1 MVLLQHKLNVKLS
14 QRQILTPG
22 LVQMV
27 SVLALNKLELK
38 DMINAEMVENPVLEE
53 LEDAVPL
60 LDDVGRQEE
69 ERDRLAS
76 KATSEEAAPVADEKK
91 DPFEEIDFGSFF
103 QDYLD
108 PGYRSSGEMEEIEKP
123 SFENFLSKPG
133 NLSDHL
139 LWQLGAISLRPPVHQ
154 AAELII
160 GNLNEEGYLIAS
172 DEELLGI
179 VPVAPPEADVE
190 VAAKIVGEAEALGLV
205 VSEAAAAT
213 SDVDA
218 PGLAGPELPS
228 SVLAS
233 SGVGGE
239 DVGLSDLT
247 ELGTD
252 AVLGGEEASPR
263 PPGEEDP
270 LHYTNSLPEA
280 AQDDEAQ
287 VQSEIV
293 AEFRASRMEPEV
305 RLPSAATTGAA
316 VAPARIP
323 VNGTAN
329 GYANVNLNFTLA
341 DLHEALE
348 VVRQFD
354 PQGIACRDLRECLLY
369 QLRYHLEQLHLHPNG
384 NALTEQVVKDAIAV
398 VDQHLRAVTLKQFK
412 EIARAIGRPVEAV
425 QTALDYV
432 RTLDPRPGLRYN
444 KVPARLIEPDVA
456 FVKHGDEWLVIM
468 NDEDLPQ
475 LRLNPAYKRLMT
487 RDGNDRDTR
496 NYVKDRYKSAIQLI
510 KNIEQRKQ
518 TIAKV
523 CYSIVARQEDFLERG
538 IDRLKPM
545 MIKEVAEEIGVHPS
559 TVSRAVANKYVHTPQ
574 GVFELRY
581 FFSESVQGPE
591 GGGTSLLILK
601 RRVKKLIEEE
611 DSSRPLTDEQI
622 TRILQSQGIQ
632 VTRRTVAKYRE
643 DMKIPSTHQRR
654 VKK

>member
-1 MVLLQHKLNVKLS
+1 LLLQHKLNVKLS

-53 LEDAVPL
+53 LEDSIPM

-69 ERDRLAS
+69 ERDRIAA
-76 KATSEEAAPVADEKK
+76 KATSEEAPAIADEKK

-103 QDYLD
+103 QEYLD

-139 LWQLGAISLRPPVHQ
+139 LWQLGAISVRPPVLQ
-154 AAELII
+154 AAQLVI

-179 VPVAPPEADVE
+179 APVAAPEADVE
-190 VAAKIVGEAEALGLV
+190 AAARIIGDAEALGLAV
-205 VSEAAAAT
+205 TGTSPETSDLSASEFISDLAADDVDGDVTSDDSLSSLLVERSASEVFVTSNVARNFQAEVETRLETRVETKIEPEVAEVPATKAPAAEVSLPNVSSQAAAA
-213 SDVDA
+213 
-218 PGLAGPELPS
+218 AG
-228 SVLAS
+228 
-233 SGVGGE
+233 
-239 DVGLSDLT
+239 
-247 ELGTD
+247 
-252 AVLGGEEASPR
+252 SP
-263 PPGEEDP
+263 
-270 LHYTNSLPEA
+270 A
-280 AQDDEAQ
+280 AG
-287 VQSEIV
+287 S
-293 AEFRASRMEPEV
+293 
-305 RLPSAATTGAA
+305 ATTGAA
-316 VAPARIP
+316 TAPARIAAS
-323 VNGTAN
+323 VS
-329 GYANVNLNFTLA
+329 FTRV

-369 QLRYHLEQLHLHPNG
+369 QLRYHMEQLQSQLHSNG
-384 NALTEQVVKDAIAV
+384 NALTEPILRDAIIL

-412 EIARAIGRPVEAV
+412 EIARAMGRPVEAV
-425 QTALDYV
+425 QAALEYV

-468 NDEDLPQ
+468 NDEDMPQ
-475 LRLNPAYKRLMT
+475 LRLNPTYKRLLT

-518 TIAKV
+518 TITKV
-523 CYSIVARQEDFLERG
+523 CYSIVARQQDFLDRG
-538 IDRLKPM
+538 IDQLKPM

-559 TVSRAVANKYVHTPQ
+559 TVSRAVANKYVHTQQ

-611 DSSRPLTDEQI
+611 DPSRPLTDEQI

-654 VKK
+654 VKKQ

>member
-69 ERDRLAS
+69 ERDRLAT
-76 KATSEEAAPVADEKK
+76 KATSEEGPTIADEKK

-139 LWQLGAISLRPPVHQ
+139 LWQLGAISVRPPVHQ

-179 VPVAPPEADVE
+179 APVATPEADVE
-190 VAAKIVGEAEALGLV
+190 VAAKIIGDAEALGLGV
-205 VSEAAAAT
+205 TEESAEPSDIETSDPGTADPDTSAAT
-213 SDVDA
+213 EDLAIQD
-218 PGLAGPELPS
+218 PGPAELRAEGPGTESYVEP
-228 SVLAS
+228 
-233 SGVGGE
+233 GV
-239 DVGLSDLT
+239 
-247 ELGTD
+247 
-252 AVLGGEEASPR
+252 
-263 PPGEEDP
+263 
-270 LHYTNSLPEA
+270 
-280 AQDDEAQ
+280 
-287 VQSEIV
+287 
-293 AEFRASRMEPEV
+293 EPEV
-305 RLPSAATTGAA
+305 ETAMAAEVSPLNPPSQATTATGVAGTGAA
-316 VAPARIP
+316 AAPARIAS
-323 VNGTAN
+323 VD
-329 GYANVNLNFTLA
+329 FTRA

-369 QLRYHLEQLHLHPNG
+369 QLRYHLEQLQLHRNG
-384 NALTEQVVKDAIAV
+384 SALSEQVVRDAMAV

-425 QTALDYV
+425 QAALEYV

-468 NDEDLPQ
+468 NDEDMPQ
-475 LRLNPAYKRLMT
+475 LRLNPAYKRLLT
-487 RDGNDRDTR
+487 REGNDRDTR

-518 TIAKV
+518 TITKV
-523 CYSIVARQEDFLERG
+523 CYSIVARQQDFLERG
-538 IDRLKPM
+538 IDQLKPM

-611 DSSRPLTDEQI
+611 DPSRPLTDEQI

>member
-69 ERDRLAS
+69 ERDRIAAQ
-76 KATSEEAAPVADEKK
+76 ATSEEAPPIADEKK

-139 LWQLGAISLRPPVHQ
+139 LWQLGAISVRPPVHQ
-154 AAELII
+154 AAQLII

-179 VPVAPPEADVE
+179 APVAAPEADVE
-190 VAAKIVGEAEALGLV
+190 VAAKIIGEAEALGLV
-205 VSEAAAAT
+205 ETSDPENSDPETSALAREELAAA
-213 SDVDA
+213 DA
-218 PGLAGPELPS
+218 DLSGLATDGAGAESFVAPQAETPDAEADVHPDLEPNLEPD
-228 SVLAS
+228 VAPDVAAKIAAEVPPPAAANHAS
-233 SGVGGE
+233 
-239 DVGLSDLT
+239 
-247 ELGTD
+247 
-252 AVLGGEEASPR
+252 
-263 PPGEEDP
+263 
-270 LHYTNSLPEA
+270 TNT
-280 AQDDEAQ
+280 
-287 VQSEIV
+287 
-293 AEFRASRMEPEV
+293 
-305 RLPSAATTGAA
+305 ATAT
-316 VAPARIP
+316 APARIP
-323 VNGTAN
+323 DVS
-329 GYANVNLNFTLA
+329 FTVA

-369 QLRYHLEQLHLHPNG
+369 QLRYHLEQFHLHPNG

-412 EIARAIGRPVEAV
+412 EIARAIVRPVEAV
-425 QTALDYV
+425 QAALDYV

-468 NDEDLPQ
+468 NDEDMPQ
-475 LRLNPAYKRLMT
+475 LRLNPAYKRLLT

-518 TIAKV
+518 TITKV

-538 IDRLKPM
+538 IDQLKPM

-611 DSSRPLTDEQI
+611 DPSRPLTDEQI

>member
-53 LEDAVPL
+53 LEDAVPI

-76 KATSEEAAPVADEKK
+76 KATTEENPITATEKK

-103 QDYLD
+103 QEYLD
-108 PGYRSSGEMEEIEKP
+108 PGYRSSSEMEEIEKP

-133 NLSDHL
+133 NLTDHL
-139 LWQLGAISLRPPVHQ
+139 LWQLGAISVRPPVGE

-160 GNLNEEGYLIAS
+160 GNLSEDGYLIAS
-172 DEELLGI
+172 DEELMGI
-179 VPVAPPEADVE
+179 APAASPEADAE
-190 VAAKIVGEAEALGLV
+190 TQAKIVGQAEALGISSASEDAGPAVLQTDSPLV
-205 VSEAAAAT
+205 DTTQAEPSALASVSSGPAT
-213 SDVDA
+213 SDF
-218 PGLAGPELPS
+218 GMPEFGDS
-228 SVLAS
+228 SLMHAMAEPAVQ
-233 SGVGGE
+233 
-239 DVGLSDLT
+239 
-247 ELGTD
+247 TD
-252 AVLGGEEASPR
+252 AAPQESPYALSQATIQGGRSEGSGSFSPNPVGDVSPAKAPSNNGAS
-263 PPGEEDP
+263 GHATATA
-270 LHYTNSLPEA
+270 L
-280 AQDDEAQ
+280 
-287 VQSEIV
+287 
-293 AEFRASRMEPEV
+293 V
-305 RLPSAATTGAA
+305 RTA
-316 VAPARIP
+316 V
-323 VNGTAN
+323 G
-329 GYANVNLNFTLA
+329 FTLA

-354 PQGIACRDLRECLLY
+354 PPGVACRDLRECLLR
-369 QLRYHLEQLHLHPNG
+369 QLHYHMEQLHLGRNG
-384 NALTEQVVKDAIAV
+384 ATEQVLNDAMAV
-398 VDQHLRAVTLKQFK
+398 VDQHLHAVTLKQFK

-425 QTALDYV
+425 QAALEYV
-432 RTLDPRPGLRYN
+432 RTLDPRPGLQYN
-444 KVPARLIEPDVA
+444 KTPARLIEPDVA
-456 FVKHGDEWLVIM
+456 FVKHGDEWLIIM
-468 NDEDLPQ
+468 NDEDMPQ
-475 LRLNPAYKRLMT
+475 LRLNPAYKRLLT
-487 RDGNDRDTR
+487 REGNDKDTR

-518 TIAKV
+518 TITKV
-523 CYSIVARQEDFLERG
+523 CYSIVARQQEFLERG
-538 IDRLKPM
+538 IDFLRPM

-611 DSSRPLTDEQI
+611 DPTRPLTDEQI
-622 TRILQSQGIQ
+622 TRILQSQGID